1 MPLKWKELGPAPA
14 DLAEARLV
22 LHQAVQLVAAVGQS
36 LAKTAADDSQQS
48 LSLGDGTWLGV
59 AAGKVRAGLEP
70 EGLVLFLADADGKP
84 KAKFPLA
91 GRTLQ
96 EGLQVLEAGL
106 NAKLTLPKHPAGDF
120 PHHAIADGARF
131 PSSGESSRAYLAK
144 LFSNTQ
150 STLGSRETTMWPH
163 HFDLAC
169 TVGKVSAGFSPG
181 DGEDGLPYWYATFNP
196 PLKKAPAIAGGG
208 RWRTSGWPGA
218 DLQLEQRA
226 TPEEENVKAFFQSAF
241 AAA

>member
-1 MPLKWKELGPAPA
+1 MPLKWKQLGTAPA

-36 LAKTAADDSQQS
+36 LARTAPDDSQQS
-48 LSLGDGTWLGV
+48 LSLGADGWLGV
-59 AAGKVRAGLEP
+59 AAGKVRAGLQP

-106 NAKLTLPKHPAGDF
+106 NAKLALPKHPADF

-131 PSSGESSRAYLAK
+131 PSGGESSRTYLAK
-144 LFSNTQ
+144 LFANTQ
-150 STLGSRETTMWPH
+150 AVLGAPARMWPH

-169 TVGKVSAGFSPG
+169 TVGKVSAGLSPG
-181 DGEDGLPYWYATFNP
+181 DGTDGLPYWYATFNP
-196 PLKKAPAIAGGG
+196 ALKKAPAIAGGG
-208 RWRTSGWPGA
+208 RWRTAGWAGA
-218 DLQLEQRA
+218 ELPLSS
-226 TPEEENVKAFFQSAF
+226 PEEGQVKAFFQSAF